1 MSYTAQASLTTF
13 IEGIRR
19 IERGT
24 EAIYLKLGA
33 LFPAMKSGVDQSA
46 ASAEAAIRAIMQSY
60 RGGTS
65 RELAA
70 RRANEFVEDAAAFFD
85 KVSAAEASFLA
96 GIDDS
101 IEHLGRLDDIIDR
114 IRDDSEEME
123 IVSLNAM
130 TVALKSGAAGRAFSV
145 ITDELKRLS
154 ARTIVQANELSSSG
168 AVLMQELAA
177 LRGALA
183 ELADRQAAFFGGVKD
198 ALEHGLKELDGSV
211 DASAEWLRGM
221 AADAQAVRGPV
232 SEIMQSVQVQDII
245 RQSLDHVLLSLGAA
259 EEASDAPRGDEGGT
273 DEELFLGEITRLSA
287 ALLDDVHGQVGG
299 SLERFRREFDR
310 IRLIM
315 DELGEKRRR
324 SPARAPMCFDEVD
337 FDGLASAYLKAKDE
351 AGQRSARI
359 VQGVLQLSERFKAVN
374 AILGRFRN
382 IVTAS
387 RIEIARNKAL
397 AIVANTVRGM
407 MDLTERLAR
416 DIDAAGGVTRG
427 FSKALTAGV
436 GEYLSGADA
445 SAGEL
450 ERELGRLKGEF
461 KRMKDSRQA
470 LCDAEEGFEPFSAG
484 FVESIGAA
492 TGQAERIADICG
504 ELGLMRDELERRSA
518 EIRERF
524 GLEGLGAD
532 SIHNRRLKEIVDR
545 FTIYAHK
552 QAASRIAGLG
562 GGADELVAA
571 ESGEVTL
578 F

>member
-33 LFPAMKSGVDQSA
+33 LFPVMKAGIDQSA
-46 ASAEAAIRAIMQSY
+46 ASAEAAIRAIMHAY
-60 RGGTS
+60 RAGTS

-70 RRANEFVEDAAAFFD
+70 RRAKEFVEDAGAFFA
-85 KVSAAEASFLA
+85 KVSAAEASFLS

-168 AVLMQELAA
+168 AVLMQELAT
-177 LRGALA
+177 LRITLG
-183 ELADRQAAFFGGVKD
+183 ELGDRQAAFFGGVKD
-198 ALEHGLKELDGSV
+198 ALEHGLKELDSSV

-221 AADAQAVRGPV
+221 AADAQAVRNPV
-232 SEIMQSVQVQDII
+232 SDIMQSVQVQDII

-259 EEASDAPRGDEGGT
+259 EEAANSPRGEAEGT

-287 ALLDDVHGQVGG
+287 ALLDDVHGQVDA
-299 SLERFRREFDR
+299 SLNRFRREFDR

-315 DELGEKRRR
+315 SELDRKRLL
-324 SPARAPMCFDEVD
+324 SPARSAMCFDAVD
-337 FDGLASAYLKAKDE
+337 FDGLAAAYLKAKEE

-359 VQGVLQLSERFKAVN
+359 VQSVEQLSERFKAVN

-407 MDLTERLAR
+407 MDLTERLAK
-416 DIDAAGGVTRG
+416 DIDAAGEVTRG

-436 GEYLSGADA
+436 GEYLNGAEA

-461 KRMKDSRQA
+461 RRMEGSRQA
-470 LCDAEEGFEPFSAG
+470 LCDAEAGFEPFAAG
-484 FVESIGAA
+484 FAQSIGAA
-492 TGQAERIADICG
+492 TEQTERIADICD
-504 ELGLMRDELERRSA
+504 ELRGMRDELDRRSA
-518 EIRERF
+518 DIRERF

-562 GGADELVAA
+562 GGAEELVAA

>member
-33 LFPAMKSGVDQSA
+33 LFPDMKAGVDQSA
-46 ASAEAAIRAIMQSY
+46 ASAESAIRAIMQAY

-70 RRANEFVEDAAAFFD
+70 RRANEFVEDAGSFFA
-85 KVSAAEASFLA
+85 KVSASEAAFLS

-154 ARTIVQANELSSSG
+154 ARTILQANELSSSG
-168 AVLMQELAA
+168 AVLMQELAS
-177 LRGALA
+177 LRGALG
-183 ELADRQAAFFGGVKD
+183 ELGGRQAAFFDGVKE
-198 ALEHGLKELDGSV
+198 ALEHGLKELDASV

-259 EEASDAPRGDEGGT
+259 EEAASAARSEEERI

-287 ALLDDVHGQVGG
+287 ALLGDVHGQVEA
-299 SLERFRREFDR
+299 SLGRFRREFDR

-315 DELGEKRRR
+315 RELDDKRLL
-324 SPARAPMCFDEVD
+324 SPAGAAMCFDEVD
-337 FDGLASAYLKAKDE
+337 FDGLAAAYLKAKEE
-351 AGQRSARI
+351 ARQRSARI
-359 VQGVLQLSERFKAVN
+359 VQSVEQLSERFKAVN

-407 MDLTERLAR
+407 MDLTERLAK
-416 DIDAAGGVTRG
+416 DIDAAGEVTRG

-436 GEYLSGADA
+436 GVYLSGAEA
-445 SAGEL
+445 SSGEL
-450 ERELGRLKGEF
+450 ERELGRLMGEF
-461 KRMKDSRQA
+461 KRMEASRQA
-470 LCDAEEGFEPFSAG
+470 LCGAEAGFEPFSAG
-484 FVESIGAA
+484 FVQSIGAA
-492 TGQAERIADICG
+492 TDQTERIADICG
-504 ELGLMRDELERRSA
+504 ELRLMRDELERRSA
-518 EIRERF
+518 DIRERF

-532 SIHNRRLKEIVDR
+532 TIHNRSLKEIVDR

-552 QAASRIAGLG
+552 QVAAHIAGLG
-562 GGADELVAA
+562 GGAEDLVAA

>member
-13 IEGIRR
+13 IDGIRR

-33 LFPAMKSGVDQSA
+33 LFPVMKAGVDQSA

-60 RGGTS
+60 RAGTS

-70 RRANEFVEDAAAFFD
+70 RRATEFVEDAGAFFA
-85 KVSAAEASFLA
+85 KVSAAEAAFLS

-168 AVLMQELAA
+168 AVLMQELAT
-177 LRGALA
+177 LRITLS
-183 ELADRQAAFFGGVKD
+183 ELGDRQAAFFDGVKE
-198 ALEHGLKELDGSV
+198 ALEHGLKELDAGV

-232 SEIMQSVQVQDII
+232 SDIMQSVQVQDII

-259 EEASDAPRGDEGGT
+259 EEASSSASGEDEGI

-287 ALLDDVHGQVGG
+287 ALLDDVHGQVDG
-299 SLERFRREFDR
+299 SLGRFRLDFDR

-315 DELGEKRRR
+315 RELDEKRLL
-324 SPARAPMCFDEVD
+324 SPARTARRFDESD
-337 FDGLASAYLKAKDE
+337 FDDLVASYLKAKEE

-359 VQGVLQLSERFKAVN
+359 VQSVQQLSERFKAVN

-407 MDLTERLAR
+407 MDLTERLAK
-416 DIDAAGGVTRG
+416 DIDAAGEVTRG

-436 GEYLSGADA
+436 GEYLNGAEA

-461 KRMKDSRQA
+461 RRIEASRQA
-470 LCDAEEGFEPFSAG
+470 LCDAEDGFEPFSAG

-492 TGQAERIADICG
+492 TAQAERIAAICD
-504 ELGLMRDELERRSA
+504 ELRVMRDELERRSA
-518 EIRERF
+518 DIRERF

-562 GGADELVAA
+562 NGAEELVAA